1 MKITFAC
8 PSCAKSLTADASLVG
23 KTGRCRHCG
32 HKAVVPDGRLQ
43 SSGPQSSRSPQVAAA
58 DWQKAVATQLAPA
71 SGRGTPTAG
80 SGTSTAGGGT
90 TRAGRADQGPAADT
104 TNEYRL
110 RPVTPVNVP
119 RLAKSEWDD
128 AELGPAGDASL
139 PDVFTTPAALGPSP
153 IGQPTPSG
161 ASTAI
166 VAYRLFFSL
175 LARATTWISE
185 TSYTVSFILLILAIA
200 SGMIGRHSLAALG
213 CGAIVALNLV
223 GLAGDLA
230 SLVTLSF
237 RKNPLQ
243 GALFLVPPFTLYYL
257 WSDWRRYRDTVNRM
271 RIPLGMLAVVVA
283 AYLFLPWLRGGTEN
297 TGPINA
303 SLKNV
308 ADALDANLGG
318 VKGAVNEGLKAA
330 RPWLREGPEAAPVS
344 QPGANGTTP
353 PDPGQRP

>member
-8 PSCAKSLTADASLVG
+8 PSCAKSLSADASLAG

-32 HKAVVPDGRLQ
+32 HKAVVPDARGQ
-43 SSGPQSSRSPQVAAA
+43 ASGPQSSRSPQVAAA
-58 DWQKAVATQLAPA
+58 DWQEAVASQLAPA
-71 SGRGTPTAG
+71 SGRGTPT
-80 SGTSTAGGGT
+80 
-90 TRAGRADQGPAADT
+90 AGRADQGPAADT

-119 RLAKSEWDD
+119 RLAKSEWDE

-139 PDVFTTPAALGPSP
+139 PAVFTTPAALGPSP
-153 IGQPTPSG
+153 IGQTAATG

-185 TSYTVSFILLILAIA
+185 TSYTVSFILLILAVA

-257 WSDWRRYRDTVNRM
+257 WSDWRRYRETVNRM

-283 AYLFLPWLRGGTEN
+283 AYLFVPWLRGGTEN

-330 RPWLREGPEAAPVS
+330 RPWLREGPEAAPGS
-344 QPGANGTTP
+344 PPGTNGTP
-353 PDPGQRP
+353 QPDPGQKP

>member
-1 MKITFAC
+1 LKITFAC
-8 PSCAKSLTADASLVG
+8 PSCAKPLAADASLAG

-32 HKAVVPDGRLQ
+32 HKAVVPDGRGQ
-43 SSGPQSSRSPQVAAA
+43 ASGPQSSPSPQVAAA
-58 DWQKAVATQLAPA
+58 DWQKAVASQLAQA
-71 SGRGTPTAG
+71 SGHGTPT
-80 SGTSTAGGGT
+80 
-90 TRAGRADQGPAADT
+90 AGRADQGPAADT

-119 RLAKSEWDD
+119 KLAKSEWDD

-139 PDVFTTPAALGPSP
+139 PAVFTTPAALGPSP
-153 IGQPTPSG
+153 IGQTAATG

-185 TSYTVSFILLILAIA
+185 TSYTVSFILLILAVA

-283 AYLFLPWLRGGTEN
+283 AYMFVPWLRGGTEN

-330 RPWLREGPEAAPVS
+330 RPWLREGPEAAPES
-344 QPGANGTTP
+344 QPGANGTP
-353 PDPGQRP
+353 QPDPGQRP